1 MNTSLMSRDFIAP
14 SLRLHSG
21 NMQTS
26 SVKPY
31 IEGTNYMSHHSSEP
45 TSMEYR
51 RRQEIGV
58 AIICAL
64 SREADAV
71 EVLCDKIYDIHA
83 YGKAPGDANIYN
95 VVQMGRH
102 KVVILYLPA
111 MGKSNAATSATNCLH
126 SFPNIRLALLTGIC
140 GGIPSP
146 YTNAEILLG
155 DVIVSDRLV
164 LYDLG
169 RRFPEGFTRKD
180 TVSDNARK
188 PLPGIAAFLS
198 KLQTRIGNDKLS
210 TRMANHLNWL
220 RTESQH
226 GQWANYP
233 GISNDVFFESTYHHK
248 HQNGECEECSTS
260 ARSAC
265 AEARE
270 VHCAILGCDGQ
281 RSISRKR
288 HKDTLHHPK
297 SIRLVDPVVHF
308 GAYASGDIVMK
319 SGEDRDEIGRREK
332 VIAFEMEA
340 AGIWDN
346 GQ

>member
-1 MNTSLMSRDFIAP
+1 
-14 SLRLHSG
+14 
-21 NMQTS
+21 
-26 SVKPY
+26 
-31 IEGTNYMSHHSSEP
+31 
-45 TSMEYR
+45 MEYR

-64 SREADAV
+64 SWEADAV

-111 MGKSNAATSATNCLH
+111 MGKSNAAASAMSCLH

-164 LYDLG
+164 LYDFG

-180 TVSDNARK
+180 TVSDNPRK

-198 KLQTRIGNDKLS
+198 KLKTRICSDRLS
-210 TRMANHLNWL
+210 TRMADHLRWL
-220 RTESQH
+220 CTESQH
-226 GQWANYP
+226 GQWATYP
-233 GISNDVFFESTYHHK
+233 GIFNDVAFEATYHHR
-248 HQNGECEECSTS
+248 HHNGECGECSAS

-265 AEARE
+265 AAARGAN
-270 VHCAILGCDGQ
+270 CAFLGCDGQ
-281 RSISRKR
+281 RTISRKR
-288 HKDTLHHPK
+288 HQATLYHPK
-297 SIRLVDPVVHF
+297 NNRLVEPVVHF

-332 VIAFEMEA
+332 VIAFEMEG
-340 AGIWDN
+340 AGVWDN
-346 GQ
+346 VPTIIVKGVCDYADSHKNKDWQKYAATTAASCVKALLEEWST